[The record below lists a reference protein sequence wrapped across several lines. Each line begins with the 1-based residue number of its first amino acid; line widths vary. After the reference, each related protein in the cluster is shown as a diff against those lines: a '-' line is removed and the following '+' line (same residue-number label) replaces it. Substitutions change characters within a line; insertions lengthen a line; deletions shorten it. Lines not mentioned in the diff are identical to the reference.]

1 MLGSLRKFSGSIYA
15 KILLG
20 IIVIPFV
27 FWGMGSSFIGGSKNV
42 VVVIDKEKYSIQQ
55 LSNFIN
61 RTAVKKVE
69 ANEIEGFLSA
79 FIGEKLI
86 EKEVEH
92 LGIKLSDNSL
102 SKLIRHQKD
111 FKRENKF
118 SRTEYEKFLLENNIT
133 AINFESI
140 LSKQEKKKQLLD
152 LISGGISPPKFL
164 VNISYDRIN
173 QKRTIEL
180 INLNDV
186 FKEQLNFSK
195 DQIRTYFENNKD
207 KYTEIYKSAK
217 LLELS
222 PKKLVG
228 NDEFNDLFFQKI
240 DQIDDLIIRE
250 KNLNYIIQ
258 KFNLE
263 KPNSVT
269 INKLGKDINSTTNK
283 NISKDLIEK
292 LFDID
297 DIEPTILV
305 EGKNKYFIV
314 ELIKTENIQKN
325 IEDESIKKEVSQ
337 DLEKKTK
344 RKLITE
350 IIDKIN
356 KNNFSKYD
364 FNKLS
369 KDENVNI
376 EKINL
381 KKQNDDEILKKG
393 IVNQIYAYSENKI
406 IVVNDLNL
414 SENFLIY
421 IDKIEN
427 VSINKNSED
436 YQKYLDLSRIRIV
449 NELYNTYDNYIK
461 KRYKIDIN
469 YQALNT
475 VKNYFN

>member
-250 KNLNYIIQ
+250 ENLNYIIQ

-263 KPNSVT
+263 EPNSVT

>member
-1 MLGSLRKFSGSIYA
+1 MIGSLRKFSGSIYA

-102 SKLIRHQKD
+102 SKLIKHQKG

-118 SRTEYEKFLLENNIT
+118 SRTEYEKFLLENNIS

-186 FKEQLNFSK
+186 FKKQLNFSI

-222 PKKLVG
+222 PKKLAG
-228 NDEFNDLFFQKI
+228 SDEFNDLFFQKI
-240 DQIDDLIIRE
+240 DQIDDLIIRG
-250 KNLNYIIQ
+250 KNLDYIIQ

-269 INKLGKDINSTTNK
+269 INKLGKDINSSDNK
-283 NISKDLIEK
+283 SISKDLIEK

-305 EGKNKYFIV
+305 ESKNKYFIV

-325 IEDESIKKEVSQ
+325 IENESIKKEVSQ
-337 DLEKKTK
+337 DLEKITK

-350 IIDKIN
+350 IIAKIN
-356 KNNFSKYD
+356 KNTFSKSD

-369 KDENVNI
+369 QDENVNI
-376 EKINL
+376 EKIKL
-381 KKQNDDEILKKG
+381 KNQNDDKILKKE
-393 IVNQIYAYSENKI
+393 IIKQIYAYSENKI

-427 VSINKNSED
+427 VSINNNSED
-436 YQKYLDLSRIRIV
+436 YQKYLDLSRTRIV
-449 NELYNTYDNYIK
+449 NELYNTYDNYIR

>member
-102 SKLIRHQKD
+102 SKLIRHQKN

-250 KNLNYIIQ
+250 ENLNYIIQ

-263 KPNSVT
+263 EPNSVT

-314 ELIKTENIQKN
+314 ELTKTENIQKN

>member
-1 MLGSLRKFSGSIYA
+1 MIGSLRKFSGSIYA

-102 SKLIRHQKD
+102 SKLIKHQKG

-118 SRTEYEKFLLENNIT
+118 SRTEYEKFLLENNIS

-140 LSKQEKKKQLLD
+140 LSKQEKKKQLLN

-186 FKEQLNFSK
+186 FKNQLNFSK
-195 DQIRTYFENNKD
+195 NQINTYFENNKD

-222 PKKLVG
+222 PKKLAG
-228 NDEFNDLFFQKI
+228 SDEFNDLFFQKI
-240 DQIDDLIIRE
+240 DQIDDLIIRGE
-250 KNLNYIIQ
+250 NLNYIIQ

-269 INKLGKDINSTTNK
+269 INKLGKDINSSTNK

-305 EGKNKYFIV
+305 ESKNKYFIV

-356 KNNFSKYD
+356 KNSFSKSD

-376 EKINL
+376 EKIKLKNL
-381 KKQNDDEILKKG
+381 NDDKILKKG

-427 VSINKNSED
+427 VSINNNSED
-436 YQKYLDLSRIRIV
+436 YQKYLDLSRTRIV
-449 NELYNTYDNYIK
+449 NELYNTYDNYIR

>member
-1 MLGSLRKFSGSIYA
+1 MLGPLRKFSRSIYA
-15 KILLG
+15 KIFLG

-42 VVVIDKEKYSIQQ
+42 VVLIDKEKYSIQQ

-118 SRTEYEKFLLENNIT
+118 SRTEYEKFLLENNIS
-133 AINFESI
+133 AINFESV

-263 KPNSVT
+263 EPNSVT

>member
-1 MLGSLRKFSGSIYA
+1 M
-15 KILLG
+15 
-20 IIVIPFV
+20 
-27 FWGMGSSFIGGSKNV
+27 
-42 VVVIDKEKYSIQQ
+42 E
-55 LSNFIN
+55 
-61 RTAVKKVE
+61 E
-69 ANEIEGFLSA
+69 
-79 FIGEKLI
+79 
-86 EKEVEH
+86 
-92 LGIKLSDNSL
+92 
-102 SKLIRHQKD
+102 
-111 FKRENKF
+111 
-118 SRTEYEKFLLENNIT
+118 
-133 AINFESI
+133 
-140 LSKQEKKKQLLD
+140 
-152 LISGGISPPKFL
+152 
-164 VNISYDRIN
+164 
-173 QKRTIEL
+173 
-180 INLNDV
+180 
-186 FKEQLNFSK
+186 
-195 DQIRTYFENNKD
+195 
-207 KYTEIYKSAK
+207 
-217 LLELS
+217 
-222 PKKLVG
+222 
-228 NDEFNDLFFQKI
+228 
-240 DQIDDLIIRE
+240 
-250 KNLNYIIQ
+250 
-258 KFNLE
+258 
-263 KPNSVT
+263 PNSVT

-283 NISKDLIEK
+283 NISKDLVEK

-381 KKQNDDEILKKG
+381 KKKNDDEILKKG

>member
-42 VVVIDKEKYSIQQ
+42 VVVIDKDKYSIQQ

-118 SRTEYEKFLLENNIT
+118 SRTEYEKFLLENNIS
-133 AINFESI
+133 AINFESV

-258 KFNLE
+258 EFNLE

-269 INKLGKDINSTTNK
+269 INKLGKDINSSTNK

-305 EGKNKYFIV
+305 ESKNKYFIV

-369 KDENVNI
+369 KDENVII
-376 EKINL
+376 EKIYL
-381 KKQNDDEILKKG
+381 KSKNDDEILKKG

-427 VSINKNSED
+427 VSINNNSED

>member
-1 MLGSLRKFSGSIYA
+1 METWIA
-15 KILLG
+15 EP
-20 IIVIPFV
+20 IITYWEERVRSPWIP
-27 FWGMGSSFIGGSKNV
+27 
-42 VVVIDKEKYSIQQ
+42 
-55 LSNFIN
+55 
-61 RTAVKKVE
+61 
-69 ANEIEGFLSA
+69 SA
-79 FIGEKLI
+79 
-86 EKEVEH
+86 
-92 LGIKLSDNSL
+92 
-102 SKLIRHQKD
+102 R
-111 FKRENKF
+111 
-118 SRTEYEKFLLENNIT
+118 
-133 AINFESI
+133 
-140 LSKQEKKKQLLD
+140 
-152 LISGGISPPKFL
+152 
-164 VNISYDRIN
+164 
-173 QKRTIEL
+173 
-180 INLNDV
+180 
-186 FKEQLNFSK
+186 
-195 DQIRTYFENNKD
+195 
-207 KYTEIYKSAK
+207 
-217 LLELS
+217 
-222 PKKLVG
+222 
-228 NDEFNDLFFQKI
+228 
-240 DQIDDLIIRE
+240 
-250 KNLNYIIQ
+250 
-258 KFNLE
+258 LE
-263 KPNSVT
+263 KPNPVT
-269 INKLGKDINSTTNK
+269 INKLGKDINSATNK

-297 DIEPTILV
+297 DIEPTILI
-305 EGKNKYFIV
+305 ESKNKYFIV

-325 IEDESIKKEVSQ
+325 IENESIKKEVSQ

-427 VSINKNSED
+427 VSINNNSED
-436 YQKYLDLSRIRIV
+436 YQKYLDLSRIRII
-449 NELYNTYDNYIK
+449 NGLYNTYDNYIK

-469 YQALNT
+469 YKALDT

>member
-1 MLGSLRKFSGSIYA
+1 MLGPLRKFSRSIYA
-15 KILLG
+15 KIFLG

-42 VVVIDKEKYSIQQ
+42 VVVIDKEKYTIQQ

-118 SRTEYEKFLLENNIT
+118 SRTEYEKFLLKNNIS
-133 AINFESI
+133 AINFESV

-228 NDEFNDLFFQKI
+228 NDEFSDLFFQKI

-263 KPNSVT
+263 EPNSVT

-297 DIEPTILV
+297 DIEPTVLV

>member
-1 MLGSLRKFSGSIYA
+1 MLGPLRRFSRSIYA
-15 KILLG
+15 KIFLG

-118 SRTEYEKFLLENNIT
+118 SRTEYEKFLLENNIS
-133 AINFESI
+133 AINFESV

-263 KPNSVT
+263 EPNSVT
-269 INKLGKDINSTTNK
+269 INKLGKGINSTTNK

-305 EGKNKYFIV
+305 EDKNKYFIV

-369 KDENVNI
+369 KDENVII
-376 EKINL
+376 EKIYL

-436 YQKYLDLSRIRIV
+436 YQKYLNLSRIRIV

>member
-1 MLGSLRKFSGSIYA
+1 MLGPLRKFSRSIYA
-15 KILLG
+15 KIFLG

-250 KNLNYIIQ
+250 KNL
-258 KFNLE
+258 
-263 KPNSVT
+263 
-269 INKLGKDINSTTNK
+269 
-283 NISKDLIEK
+283 
-292 LFDID
+292 
-297 DIEPTILV
+297 
-305 EGKNKYFIV
+305 
-314 ELIKTENIQKN
+314 
-325 IEDESIKKEVSQ
+325 
-337 DLEKKTK
+337 
-344 RKLITE
+344 R
-350 IIDKIN
+350 
-356 KNNFSKYD
+356 
-364 FNKLS
+364 
-369 KDENVNI
+369 
-376 EKINL
+376 
-381 KKQNDDEILKKG
+381 
-393 IVNQIYAYSENKI
+393 
-406 IVVNDLNL
+406 
-414 SENFLIY
+414 
-421 IDKIEN
+421 
-427 VSINKNSED
+427 
-436 YQKYLDLSRIRIV
+436 
-449 NELYNTYDNYIK
+449 
-461 KRYKIDIN
+461 
-469 YQALNT
+469 
-475 VKNYFN
+475 

>member
-118 SRTEYEKFLLENNIT
+118 SRTEYEKFLLKNNIS
-133 AINFESI
+133 AINFESV

-263 KPNSVT
+263 EPNSVT

-381 KKQNDDEILKKG
+381 KKKNDDEILKKG

-427 VSINKNSED
+427 VTINNNSED